1 MNNDALMALIVL
13 PTLSLFFG
21 WVVGTFVDGRRRW
34 LTIRARTEFYN
45 RMMDK
50 FSSAREFID
59 FSQTEG
65 GLRFLETFSTERVGP
80 TDRILG
86 SIQKGAILSI
96 VGLGSL
102 FLGWRY
108 RVDGDVFTIIGTV
121 LLALG
126 VGFLVSAG
134 VSYRLSKGWGL
145 LGGLE
150 TGKHS
155 ELVSRP

>member
-1 MNNDALMALIVL
+1 MHNDAVMALIIL
-13 PTLSLFFG
+13 PTLSFFFG
-21 WVVGTFVDGRRRW
+21 WVVWTFVDGRRRW
-34 LTIRARTEFYN
+34 LTVRARTEFYN

-80 TDRILG
+80 MDRILG
-86 SIQKGAILSI
+86 SVQKGAILSI
-96 VGLGSL
+96 VGLGFL

-108 RVDGDVFTIIGTV
+108 RFDEDVLTIIGTV

-134 VSYRLSKGWGL
+134 ISYRLSKEWGL
-145 LGGLE
+145 ISGVESGRR
-150 TGKHS
+150 G